1 MDYKHFKGKHA
12 NIVIEIISLL
22 EKGVKKAQEILE
34 KPDAGSYTKLEN
46 SSGDTPIKA
55 DLALDKFLE
64 ENFLSLENIK
74 SVFSEEKETPVTK
87 ENGSYLIAYD
97 PLDGSSVME
106 ANFLVGTIIGVYEK
120 DYKAQNLAA
129 SLYVVFGHKIELVVA
144 LEEVYRYAFY
154 QNKFHFIE
162 TIVLENKG
170 KIIASGGNQKDF
182 SLGLKKALEGFFAE
196 NYRLRY
202 SGSMV
207 ADVHHVLVKKG
218 GMFSYPQKKLRKL
231 FEVFPLALM
240 VEKAKGEAFYFDK
253 GVKKRLLDQ
262 GVENYH
268 EKSECY
274 LASPH
279 EAHILEKYLKG
290 EWCKIA
296 LKN

>member
-74 SVFSEEKETPVTK
+74 SVFSEEKEKPVTK

-120 DYKAQNLAA
+120 DYKAQNLVA

-253 GVKKRLLDQ
+253 GVKKRLLEQ
-262 GVENYH
+262 SVESYH

-279 EAHILEKYLKG
+279 EAQILEKYLKG
-290 EWCKIA
+290 E
-296 LKN
+296 

>member
-64 ENFLSLENIK
+64 ETFLSLENVK

-120 DYKAQNLAA
+120 DYKAQNLVA

-170 KIIASGGNQKDF
+170 KIVASGGNQKDF

-218 GMFSYPQKKLRKL
+218 GIFSYPQKKLRKL
-231 FEVFPLALM
+231 FEVFPLALII
-240 VEKAKGEAFYFDK
+240 EKAKGEAFYFDK
-253 GVKKRLLDQ
+253 GVKKRLLEQ
-262 GVENYH
+262 SVESYH

-279 EAHILEKYLKG
+279 EAQILEKYLKG
-290 EWCKIA
+290 E
-296 LKN
+296 

>member
-64 ENFLSLENIK
+64 ENFLSLENVK

-106 ANFLVGTIIGVYEK
+106 ANFLVGTIIGIYEK
-120 DYKAQNLAA
+120 DYKVQNLVA
-129 SLYVVFGHKIELVVA
+129 SLYVVFGHKIELMVA

-207 ADVHHVLVKKG
+207 ADVHHVLIKKG

-279 EAHILEKYLKG
+279 EAQILEKYLK
-290 EWCKIA
+290 EE
-296 LKN
+296 

>member
-170 KIIASGGNQKDF
+170 KIVASGGNQKDF

-253 GVKKRLLDQ
+253 GVKKRLLEQ
-262 GVENYH
+262 GVESYH

-279 EAHILEKYLKG
+279 EAQILEKHLKG
-290 EWCKIA
+290 E
-296 LKN
+296 

>member
-64 ENFLSLENIK
+64 ENFLSLENVK

-120 DYKAQNLAA
+120 DYKAQNLVA

-207 ADVHHVLVKKG
+207 ADVHHVLIKKG

-253 GVKKRLLDQ
+253 GVKKRLLEQ
-262 GVENYH
+262 SVESYH

-279 EAHILEKYLKG
+279 EAQILEKYLKG
-290 EWCKIA
+290 E
-296 LKN
+296 

>member
-64 ENFLSLENIK
+64 ENFLSLKNVK

-120 DYKAQNLAA
+120 DYKVQNLVA

-144 LEEVYRYAFY
+144 LDKVYRYAFY

-170 KIIASGGNQKDF
+170 KIVASGGNQKDF

-207 ADVHHVLVKKG
+207 ADVHHVLIKKG

-253 GVKKRLLDQ
+253 GVKKRLLEQ
-262 GVENYH
+262 SVESYH

-274 LASPH
+274 LASQH
-279 EAHILEKYLKG
+279 EAQILEKYLKG
-290 EWCKIA
+290 E
-296 LKN
+296 

>member
-64 ENFLSLENIK
+64 ENFLSLENVK

-106 ANFLVGTIIGVYEK
+106 ANFLVGTIIGIYEK
-120 DYKAQNLAA
+120 DYKAQNLVA

-170 KIIASGGNQKDF
+170 KIVASGGNQKDF

-231 FEVFPLALM
+231 FEVFPLALII
-240 VEKAKGEAFYFDK
+240 EKAKGEAFYFDK
-253 GVKKRLLDQ
+253 GVKKRLLEQ
-262 GVENYH
+262 SVESYH

-290 EWCKIA
+290 E
-296 LKN
+296 

>member
-120 DYKAQNLAA
+120 DYKAQNLVA

-144 LEEVYRYAFY
+144 LDKVYRYAFY

-170 KIIASGGNQKDF
+170 KIVASGGNQKDF
-182 SLGLKKALEGFFAE
+182 SLGLKKALEEFFAE

-253 GVKKRLLDQ
+253 GVKKRLLEQ
-262 GVENYH
+262 SVENYH

-274 LASPH
+274 LASQH

-290 EWCKIA
+290 E
-296 LKN
+296 

>member
-144 LEEVYRYAFY
+144 LDKVYRYAFY

-170 KIIASGGNQKDF
+170 KIVASGGNQKDF

-207 ADVHHVLVKKG
+207 ADVHHVLIKKG

-231 FEVFPLALM
+231 FEVFPLALII
-240 VEKAKGEAFYFDK
+240 EKAKGEAFYFDK
-253 GVKKRLLDQ
+253 GVKKRLLEQ
-262 GVENYH
+262 SVESYH

-279 EAHILEKYLKG
+279 EAQILEKYLKG
-290 EWCKIA
+290 E
-296 LKN
+296 

>member
-12 NIVIEIISLL
+12 SIVIEIISLL

-64 ENFLSLENIK
+64 ENFLSLENVK

-106 ANFLVGTIIGVYEK
+106 ANFLVGTIIGIYEK

-129 SLYVVFGHKIELVVA
+129 SLYVVFGHKIELMVA

-262 GVENYH
+262 SVESYH

-274 LASPH
+274 LASQH

-290 EWCKIA
+290 E
-296 LKN
+296 

>member
-64 ENFLSLENIK
+64 ETFLSLENIK

-120 DYKAQNLAA
+120 DYKAQNLVA

-170 KIIASGGNQKDF
+170 KIVASGGNQKDF

-207 ADVHHVLVKKG
+207 ADVHHVLIKKG

-253 GVKKRLLDQ
+253 GVKKRLLEQ
-262 GVENYH
+262 SVESYH

-274 LASPH
+274 LASQH
-279 EAHILEKYLKG
+279 EAQILEKYLKG
-290 EWCKIA
+290 E
-296 LKN
+296 

>member
-64 ENFLSLENIK
+64 ENFLSLENVK

-106 ANFLVGTIIGVYEK
+106 ANFLVGTIIGIYEK
-120 DYKAQNLAA
+120 DYKAQNLVA

-253 GVKKRLLDQ
+253 GVKKRLLEQ
-262 GVENYH
+262 SVESYH

-279 EAHILEKYLKG
+279 EAQILEKYLKG
-290 EWCKIA
+290 E
-296 LKN
+296 

>member
-1 MDYKHFKGKHA
+1 MDYKHFKCKHA

-64 ENFLSLENIK
+64 ENFLSLENVK

-106 ANFLVGTIIGVYEK
+106 ANFLVGTIIGIYEK
-120 DYKAQNLAA
+120 DYKAQNLVA

-144 LEEVYRYAFY
+144 LEEVYRYSFY

-253 GVKKRLLDQ
+253 GVKKRLLEQ
-262 GVENYH
+262 SVENYH

-279 EAHILEKYLKG
+279 EAQILEKYLKG
-290 EWCKIA
+290 E
-296 LKN
+296 

>member
-64 ENFLSLENIK
+64 ETFLSLENIK

-120 DYKAQNLAA
+120 DYKAQNLVA

-144 LEEVYRYAFY
+144 LDKVYRYAFY

-207 ADVHHVLVKKG
+207 ADVHHVLIKKG

-231 FEVFPLALM
+231 FEVFPLALII
-240 VEKAKGEAFYFDK
+240 EKAKGEAFYFDK
-253 GVKKRLLDQ
+253 GVKKRLLEQ
-262 GVENYH
+262 SVESYH

-274 LASPH
+274 LASQH
-279 EAHILEKYLKG
+279 EAQILEKYLKG
-290 EWCKIA
+290 E
-296 LKN
+296 

>member
-1 MDYKHFKGKHA
+1 MDYKHFKCKHA
-12 NIVIEIISLL
+12 NIVIEIINLL

-74 SVFSEEKETPVTK
+74 SVFSEEKEKPVTK

-120 DYKAQNLAA
+120 DYKAQNLVA

-144 LEEVYRYAFY
+144 LGEVYRYSFY

-207 ADVHHVLVKKG
+207 ADVHHVLIKKG

-231 FEVFPLALM
+231 FEVFPLALII
-240 VEKAKGEAFYFDK
+240 EKAKGEAFYFDK
-253 GVKKRLLDQ
+253 GVKKRLLEQ
-262 GVENYH
+262 SVESYH

-279 EAHILEKYLKG
+279 EAQILEKYLKG
-290 EWCKIA
+290 E
-296 LKN
+296 

>member
-1 MDYKHFKGKHA
+1 MDYKHFKCKHA

-64 ENFLSLENIK
+64 ETFLSLENVK

-106 ANFLVGTIIGVYEK
+106 ANFLVGTIMGVYEK
-120 DYKAQNLAA
+120 DYKAQNLVA

-170 KIIASGGNQKDF
+170 KIVASGGNQKDF

-218 GMFSYPQKKLRKL
+218 GVFSYPQKKLRKL
-231 FEVFPLALM
+231 FEVFPLALII
-240 VEKAKGEAFYFDK
+240 EKAKGEAFYFDK
-253 GVKKRLLDQ
+253 GVKKRLLEQ
-262 GVENYH
+262 GVESYH

-279 EAHILEKYLKG
+279 EAQILEKYLKG
-290 EWCKIA
+290 E
-296 LKN
+296 

>member
-1 MDYKHFKGKHA
+1 MDYKHFKCKHA

-64 ENFLSLENIK
+64 ETFLSLENIK

-120 DYKAQNLAA
+120 DYKAQNLVA

-207 ADVHHVLVKKG
+207 ADVHHVLIKKG

-262 GVENYH
+262 SVESYH

-274 LASPH
+274 LASQH
-279 EAHILEKYLKG
+279 EAQILEKYLKG
-290 EWCKIA
+290 E
-296 LKN
+296 

>member
-1 MDYKHFKGKHA
+1 MDYKHFKCKHA

-64 ENFLSLENIK
+64 ETFLSLENVK
-74 SVFSEEKETPVTK
+74 SVFSEEKEKPVTK

-120 DYKAQNLAA
+120 DYKAQNLVA

-144 LEEVYRYAFY
+144 LDKVYRYAFY

-182 SLGLKKALEGFFAE
+182 SLGLKKALEEFFAE

-207 ADVHHVLVKKG
+207 ADVHHVIIKKG

-253 GVKKRLLDQ
+253 GVKKRLLEQ
-262 GVENYH
+262 SVESYH

-274 LASPH
+274 LASQH
-279 EAHILEKYLKG
+279 EAQILEKYLKG
-290 EWCKIA
+290 E
-296 LKN
+296 

>member
-64 ENFLSLENIK
+64 ENFLSLENVK

-253 GVKKRLLDQ
+253 GVKKRLLEQ
-262 GVENYH
+262 GVESYH

-279 EAHILEKYLKG
+279 EAQILEKHLKG
-290 EWCKIA
+290 E
-296 LKN
+296 

>member
-1 MDYKHFKGKHA
+1 MDYKRFKGKHA

-106 ANFLVGTIIGVYEK
+106 ANFLVGTIVGVYEK
-120 DYKAQNLAA
+120 DYKAQNLVA

-144 LEEVYRYAFY
+144 LDKVYRYAFY

-170 KIIASGGNQKDF
+170 KIVASGGNQKDF

-207 ADVHHVLVKKG
+207 ADVHHVLIKKG
-218 GMFSYPQKKLRKL
+218 GVFSYPQKKLRKL
-231 FEVFPLALM
+231 FEVFPLALII
-240 VEKAKGEAFYFDK
+240 EKAKGEAFYFDK
-253 GVKKRLLDQ
+253 GVKKRLLKQ
-262 GVENYH
+262 SVESYH

-279 EAHILEKYLKG
+279 EAQILEKYLKG
-290 EWCKIA
+290 E
-296 LKN
+296 

>member
-1 MDYKHFKGKHA
+1 MDYKHFKCKHA

-64 ENFLSLENIK
+64 ENFLSLENVK
-74 SVFSEEKETPVTK
+74 SVFSEEKETPITK

-120 DYKAQNLAA
+120 DYKAQNLVA

-144 LEEVYRYAFY
+144 LDKVYRYAFY

-170 KIIASGGNQKDF
+170 KIVASGGNQKDF

-207 ADVHHVLVKKG
+207 ADVHHVLIKKG

-253 GVKKRLLDQ
+253 GVKKRLLEQ
-262 GVENYH
+262 SVEGYH

-279 EAHILEKYLKG
+279 EAQILEKYLKG
-290 EWCKIA
+290 E
-296 LKN
+296 

>member
-74 SVFSEEKETPVTK
+74 SVFSEEKEKPVTK

-120 DYKAQNLAA
+120 DYKAQNLVA

-144 LEEVYRYAFY
+144 LDKVYRYAFY

-207 ADVHHVLVKKG
+207 ADVHHVLIKKG

-253 GVKKRLLDQ
+253 GVKKRLLEQ
-262 GVENYH
+262 SVESYH

-274 LASPH
+274 LASQH
-279 EAHILEKYLKG
+279 EAQILEKYLKG
-290 EWCKIA
+290 E
-296 LKN
+296 

>member
-1 MDYKHFKGKHA
+1 MDYKHFKCKHA

-64 ENFLSLENIK
+64 EAFLSLENIK

-87 ENGSYLIAYD
+87 ENGFYLIAYD

-120 DYKAQNLAA
+120 DYKAQNLVA
-129 SLYVVFGHKIELVVA
+129 SLYVVFGHKIELMVA

-154 QNKFHFIE
+154 QNKFHFME

-170 KIIASGGNQKDF
+170 KIVASGGNQKDF

-207 ADVHHVLVKKG
+207 ADVHHVLIKKG
-218 GMFSYPQKKLRKL
+218 GVFSYPQKKLRKL
-231 FEVFPLALM
+231 FEVFPLALII
-240 VEKAKGEAFYFDK
+240 EKAKGEAFYFDK
-253 GVKKRLLDQ
+253 GVKKRLLEQ
-262 GVENYH
+262 GVESYH

-290 EWCKIA
+290 E
-296 LKN
+296 

>member
-120 DYKAQNLAA
+120 DYKAQNLTA
-129 SLYVVFGHKIELVVA
+129 SLYVVFGHKVELVVA
-144 LEEVYRYAFY
+144 LDKVYRYAFY

-207 ADVHHVLVKKG
+207 ADVHHLLIKKG
-218 GMFSYPQKKLRKL
+218 GVFSYPQKKLRKL

-253 GVKKRLLDQ
+253 GVKKRLLEQ
-262 GVENYH
+262 GVGSYH

-279 EAHILEKYLKG
+279 EAQILEKHLKG
-290 EWCKIA
+290 E
-296 LKN
+296 

>member
-64 ENFLSLENIK
+64 ETFLSLENIK
-74 SVFSEEKETPVTK
+74 SVFSEEKEKPVTK

-120 DYKAQNLAA
+120 DYKAQNLVA

-144 LEEVYRYAFY
+144 LDKVYRYAFY

-170 KIIASGGNQKDF
+170 KIVASGGNQKDF

-231 FEVFPLALM
+231 FEVFPLALII
-240 VEKAKGEAFYFDK
+240 EKAKGEAFYFDK

-262 GVENYH
+262 SVESYH

-279 EAHILEKYLKG
+279 EAQILEKYLKG
-290 EWCKIA
+290 E
-296 LKN
+296 

>member
-1 MDYKHFKGKHA
+1 MDHKRFKGKHA

-46 SSGDTPIKA
+46 SSGDTPIKV

-64 ENFLSLENIK
+64 ETFLSLENVK
-74 SVFSEEKETPVTK
+74 SVFSEEKETPITK

-144 LEEVYRYAFY
+144 LDKVYRYAFY

-170 KIIASGGNQKDF
+170 KIVASGGNQKDF

-253 GVKKRLLDQ
+253 GVKKRLLEQ
-262 GVENYH
+262 GVESYH

-279 EAHILEKYLKG
+279 EAQILEKHLKG
-290 EWCKIA
+290 E
-296 LKN
+296 

>member
-1 MDYKHFKGKHA
+1 MDYKHFKCKHA

-64 ENFLSLENIK
+64 ETFLSLENIK

-120 DYKAQNLAA
+120 DYKAQNLVA
-129 SLYVVFGHKIELVVA
+129 SLYVVFGHKIELMVA
-144 LEEVYRYAFY
+144 LDKVYRYAFY

-170 KIIASGGNQKDF
+170 KIVASGGNQKDF

-207 ADVHHVLVKKG
+207 ADVHHVLIKKG

-253 GVKKRLLDQ
+253 GVKKRLLEQ
-262 GVENYH
+262 SVESYH

-279 EAHILEKYLKG
+279 EAQILEKYLKG
-290 EWCKIA
+290 E
-296 LKN
+296 

>member
-120 DYKAQNLAA
+120 DYKAQNLVA

-144 LEEVYRYAFY
+144 LDKVYRYAFY

-170 KIIASGGNQKDF
+170 KIVASGGNQKDF
-182 SLGLKKALEGFFAE
+182 SLGLKKALEEFFAE

-231 FEVFPLALM
+231 FEVFPLALII
-240 VEKAKGEAFYFDK
+240 EKAKGEAFYFDK
-253 GVKKRLLDQ
+253 GVKKRLLEQ
-262 GVENYH
+262 SVENYH

-279 EAHILEKYLKG
+279 EAQILEKYLKG
-290 EWCKIA
+290 E
-296 LKN
+296 

>member
-64 ENFLSLENIK
+64 ETFLSLENIK

-120 DYKAQNLAA
+120 DYKAQNLVA

-144 LEEVYRYAFY
+144 LDKVYRYAFY

-170 KIIASGGNQKDF
+170 KIVASGGNQKDF
-182 SLGLKKALEGFFAE
+182 SLGLKKALEEFFAE

-231 FEVFPLALM
+231 FEVFPLALII
-240 VEKAKGEAFYFDK
+240 EKAKGEAFYFDK
-253 GVKKRLLDQ
+253 GVKKRLLEQ
-262 GVENYH
+262 SVESYH

-274 LASPH
+274 LASQH
-279 EAHILEKYLKG
+279 EAQILEKYLKG
-290 EWCKIA
+290 E
-296 LKN
+296 

>member
-64 ENFLSLENIK
+64 ENFLSLENVK

-129 SLYVVFGHKIELVVA
+129 SLYVVFGHKIELMVA

-253 GVKKRLLDQ
+253 GVKKRLLEQ
-262 GVENYH
+262 SVESYH

-279 EAHILEKYLKG
+279 EAQILEKYLKG
-290 EWCKIA
+290 E
-296 LKN
+296 

>member
-12 NIVIEIISLL
+12 NIVIEIIGLL

-64 ENFLSLENIK
+64 ETFLSLENVK
-74 SVFSEEKETPVTK
+74 SVFSEEKEKPVTK

-129 SLYVVFGHKIELVVA
+129 SLYVVFGHKIELMVA

-207 ADVHHVLVKKG
+207 ADVHHVLIKKG
-218 GMFSYPQKKLRKL
+218 GMFSYPQRKLRKL

-253 GVKKRLLDQ
+253 GVKKRLLEQ
-262 GVENYH
+262 SVENYH

-279 EAHILEKYLKG
+279 EAQILEKYLKG
-290 EWCKIA
+290 E
-296 LKN
+296 

>member
-1 MDYKHFKGKHA
+1 MDYKHFKCKHA

-120 DYKAQNLAA
+120 DYKAQNLVA

-144 LEEVYRYAFY
+144 LDKVYRYAFY

-170 KIIASGGNQKDF
+170 KIVASGGNQKDF
-182 SLGLKKALEGFFAE
+182 SLGLKKALEGFFAK

-207 ADVHHVLVKKG
+207 ADIHHLLIKKG

-231 FEVFPLALM
+231 FEVFPLALII
-240 VEKAKGEAFYFDK
+240 EKAKGEAFYFDK
-253 GVKKRLLDQ
+253 GVKKRLLEQ
-262 GVENYH
+262 SVESYH

-279 EAHILEKYLKG
+279 EAQILEKYLKG
-290 EWCKIA
+290 E
-296 LKN
+296 

>member
-64 ENFLSLENIK
+64 ETFLSLENIK

-120 DYKAQNLAA
+120 DYKAQNLVA

-170 KIIASGGNQKDF
+170 KIVASGGNQKDF

-207 ADVHHVLVKKG
+207 ADVHHVLIKKG

-253 GVKKRLLDQ
+253 GVKKRLLEQ
-262 GVENYH
+262 SVESYH

-279 EAHILEKYLKG
+279 EAQILEKYLKG
-290 EWCKIA
+290 E
-296 LKN
+296 

>member
-120 DYKAQNLAA
+120 DYKAQNLVA

-170 KIIASGGNQKDF
+170 KIVASGGNQKDF

-231 FEVFPLALM
+231 FEVFPLALII
-240 VEKAKGEAFYFDK
+240 EKAKGEAFYFDK

-290 EWCKIA
+290 E
-296 LKN
+296 

>member
-1 MDYKHFKGKHA
+1 MDYKHFKCKHA

-120 DYKAQNLAA
+120 DYKAQNLVA

-170 KIIASGGNQKDF
+170 KIVASGGNQKDF

-253 GVKKRLLDQ
+253 GVKKRLLEQ
-262 GVENYH
+262 SVESYH

-274 LASPH
+274 LASQH
-279 EAHILEKYLKG
+279 EAQILEKYLKG
-290 EWCKIA
+290 E
-296 LKN
+296 

>member
-106 ANFLVGTIIGVYEK
+106 ANFLVGTIIGIYEK
-120 DYKAQNLAA
+120 DYKAQNLVA
-129 SLYVVFGHKIELVVA
+129 SLYVVFGHKIELMVA
-144 LEEVYRYAFY
+144 LDKVYRYAFY

-207 ADVHHVLVKKG
+207 ADVHHVLIKKG

-231 FEVFPLALM
+231 FEVFPLALII
-240 VEKAKGEAFYFDK
+240 EKAKGEAFYFDK
-253 GVKKRLLDQ
+253 GVKKRLLEQ
-262 GVENYH
+262 SVESYH

-274 LASPH
+274 LASQY
-279 EAHILEKYLKG
+279 EAQILEKYLKG
-290 EWCKIA
+290 E
-296 LKN
+296 

>member
-64 ENFLSLENIK
+64 ETFLSLENIK

-120 DYKAQNLAA
+120 DYKAQNLVA

-207 ADVHHVLVKKG
+207 ADVHHVLIKKG

-262 GVENYH
+262 GVESYH

-274 LASPH
+274 LASQY
-279 EAHILEKYLKG
+279 EAQILEKYLKG
-290 EWCKIA
+290 E
-296 LKN
+296 

>member
-34 KPDAGSYTKLEN
+34 NPDAGSYTKLEN

-170 KIIASGGNQKDF
+170 KIVASGGNQKDF

-207 ADVHHVLVKKG
+207 ADVHHLLIKKG
-218 GMFSYPQKKLRKL
+218 GVFSYPQKKLRKL

-253 GVKKRLLDQ
+253 GVKKRLLEQ
-262 GVENYH
+262 SVESYH

>member
-34 KPDAGSYTKLEN
+34 KPDAGSYTQLEN

-120 DYKAQNLAA
+120 DYKVQNLVA

-144 LEEVYRYAFY
+144 LEEVYRYSFY

-207 ADVHHVLVKKG
+207 ADVHHVLIKKG

-253 GVKKRLLDQ
+253 GVKKRLLEQ
-262 GVENYH
+262 GVESYH

-279 EAHILEKYLKG
+279 EAQILEKYLKG
-290 EWCKIA
+290 E
-296 LKN
+296 

>member
-22 EKGVKKAQEILE
+22 EKGVKKAQEVLE
-34 KPDAGSYTKLEN
+34 KPDAGSYTNLEN

-231 FEVFPLALM
+231 FEVFPLALII
-240 VEKAKGEAFYFDK
+240 EKAKGEAFYFDK
-253 GVKKRLLDQ
+253 GVKKRLLEQ
-262 GVENYH
+262 SVENYH

-279 EAHILEKYLKG
+279 EAQILEKYLKG
-290 EWCKIA
+290 E
-296 LKN
+296 